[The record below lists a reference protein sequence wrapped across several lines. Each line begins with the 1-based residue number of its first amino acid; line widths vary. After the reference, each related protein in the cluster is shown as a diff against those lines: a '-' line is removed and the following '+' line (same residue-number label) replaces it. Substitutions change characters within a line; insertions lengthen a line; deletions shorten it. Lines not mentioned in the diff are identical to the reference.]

1 MLSSLPSEGA
11 SPCWT
16 DSAKNVRTCHRAR
29 IYVGNVHLRTKLHA
43 DSDIE
48 RDGMVNTAG
57 LQPAG
62 CVAVADGAIGDEEAD

>member
-1 MLSSLPSEGA
+1 MS
-11 SPCWT
+11 
-16 DSAKNVRTCHRAR
+16 VMFTCEL
-29 IYVGNVHLRTKLHA
+29 NFTS

-62 CVAVADGAIGDEEAD
+62 CVAVADGAIGDGEAD